1 MEVRECVSYAIYKV
15 NVNYLGPF
23 NTTTSF
29 PLLIVGNTAGMSF
42 ALPCKC
48 WLICAR
54 SCNAAHE
61 VIFLTDKYILF
72 HSIHSA
78 VKAAQGFSGSSLLTV
93 NTPGVS
99 LFSSAG
105 S

>member
-1 MEVRECVSYAIYKV
+1 MWAPLGVGKLKQKVDMEVRECVSYTIYKV
-15 NVNYLGPF
+15 NVNCSGPF

-42 ALPCKC
+42 ASPCKC

-61 VIFLTDKYILF
+61 VIFLTAKYILF
-72 HSIHSA
+72 
-78 VKAAQGFSGSSLLTV
+78 SLSTAL
-93 NTPGVS
+93 
-99 LFSSAG
+99 
-105 S
+105 